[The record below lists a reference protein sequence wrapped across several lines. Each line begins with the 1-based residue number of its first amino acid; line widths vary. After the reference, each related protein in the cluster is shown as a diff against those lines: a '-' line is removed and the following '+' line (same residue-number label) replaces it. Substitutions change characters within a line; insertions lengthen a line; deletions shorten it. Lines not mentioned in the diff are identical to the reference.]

1 MLASARHVFW
11 SIVTASD
18 IQRTATLGKR
28 LCLPHPT
35 GVVIH
40 RDAVIGDD
48 CILMQQVTLGQ
59 LAETGAPVIGSNVY
73 IGAGAKVLG
82 DITVGDGARIGA
94 NAVVLSN
101 VPPQC
106 TVVGIPAQIVRSRND
121 ESKSQIG

>member
-1 MLASARHVFW
+1 M
-11 SIVTASD
+11 
-18 IQRTATLGKR
+18 
-28 LCLPHPT
+28 
-35 GVVIH
+35 
-40 RDAVIGDD
+40 
-48 CILMQQVTLGQ
+48 LMQQVTLGQ
-59 LAETGAPVIGSNVY
+59 LAGPGAPVIGSNVY